1 MFSILKIQDILA
13 AEPLQLPNKS
23 AIIEH
28 FLTDTRRVA
37 FPETSLFFPLV
48 GRFHDGHDFIEAAY
62 ARGVRNFLVSK
73 NTFLFQGFKD
83 ANFLKI
89 DDIGRGI
96 QKIAAAHRRSFPDLE
111 VIGITGSNGKTV
123 VKEWLFQLLREDFN
137 IVRSPKSYNSKTGVP
152 LSVWQIKS
160 ENNLAIF
167 EAGISTTNEMSV
179 LEDII
184 QPTIGVFTMIG
195 DAHNEGFKSIN
206 QKIEEKLKLFNNC
219 KTIIY
224 CIDDK
229 RVADLI
235 KKHFSLKQLLSWTKE
250 NNNQADLQLIDS
262 QTVGNKTLLSLQ
274 LNNNTF
280 NYENN
285 NDKLIKS
292 NNELIKNN
300 NELIKNN
307 NELIKNN
314 SELIKNNNE
323 LIKNN
328 NELINDNKKSIKN
341 TNQFINQPFKITI
354 PFTDKASI
362 DNAVTCLL
370 TLLALNNSKKIG
382 PEVASFLAMT
392 LQQKFEKLEPIEMRL
407 ELKRGV
413 NGSFIVND
421 SYNSDFTSLSLALDF
436 IAQNGQLQRTL
447 ILSDILQ
454 SGQDAATLYQKVA
467 DLLVEKG
474 ISKLIGI
481 GSDITAI
488 QPFLD
493 KNIQSM
499 FFESTELFLNK
510 TKNIDF
516 QNQIIL
522 LKGARP
528 FTFERIAE
536 RLSEKNHKT
545 VLEINLN
552 ALTHNLSVF
561 KNILRGTSSELK
573 IKNSELK
580 IPDTQFDASS
590 STANV
595 RKTLKVSR
603 TSVPKIM
610 AMVKASA
617 YGNGSDEVARL
628 LEYNHADY
636 LAVAYADEGIELRH
650 AGIRLPIMV
659 MNPEESSFD
668 ALRRYD
674 LEPEIYSLRLLENYT
689 NFLKKQA
696 GNKALPT
703 SDSPNP
709 LSFSRNTEGV
719 SLSKI
724 HLKLDTGMHRL
735 GFEFIDI
742 QGVITILN
750 DNKNVQVAAIFTHL
764 AASEAAIH
772 DGFTELQV
780 SHFLEM
786 YDKITAGIG
795 YKPMRHVLNSSGI
808 VRFPEYRFD
817 MVRLGIGLYGVDGSA
832 EIQPQLQVVQT
843 LKATISQIRRVPKT
857 ETIGYSRRGLLERDS
872 IIATI
877 SIGYADG
884 LLRGAGNG
892 HFSVGL
898 HGQRAPIVGG
908 VCMDMTMIDITDIP
922 NVVEG
927 DEVEIFGENV
937 PVQDLAT
944 ALNSIPYEIF
954 TGISERVKRVY
965 FQE

>member
-1 MFSILKIQDILA
+1 M
-13 AEPLQLPNKS
+13 
-23 AIIEH
+23 
-28 FLTDTRRVA
+28 
-37 FPETSLFFPLV
+37 FPL
-48 GRFHDGHDFIEAAY
+48 GRMYIMWHCYNLHVITNYYIITNNDF
-62 ARGVRNFLVSK
+62 NSK
-73 NTFLFQGFKD
+73 N
-83 ANFLKI
+83 N
-89 DDIGRGI
+89 
-96 QKIAAAHRRSFPDLE
+96 
-111 VIGITGSNGKTV
+111 
-123 VKEWLFQLLREDFN
+123 
-137 IVRSPKSYNSKTGVP
+137 Y
-152 LSVWQIKS
+152 
-160 ENNLAIF
+160 F
-167 EAGISTTNEMSV
+167 E
-179 LEDII
+179 
-184 QPTIGVFTMIG
+184 
-195 DAHNEGFKSIN
+195 
-206 QKIEEKLKLFNNC
+206 
-219 KTIIY
+219 
-224 CIDDK
+224 
-229 RVADLI
+229 LI
-235 KKHFSLKQLLSWTKE
+235 
-250 NNNQADLQLIDS
+250 
-262 QTVGNKTLLSLQ
+262 
-274 LNNNTF
+274 
-280 NYENN
+280 NN
-285 NDKLIKS
+285 NDKS
-292 NNELIKNN
+292 IKNN
-300 NELIKNN
+300 KKTIYNTHEL
-307 NELIKNN
+307 
-314 SELIKNNNE
+314 
-323 LIKNN
+323 
-328 NELINDNKKSIKN
+328 
-341 TNQFINQPFKITI
+341 INQPFKITI

-370 TLLALNNSKKIG
+370 TLIALNNFEKTDPS
-382 PEVASFLAMT
+382 VF
-392 LQQKFEKLEPIEMRL
+392 QQKFEKLEPIEMRL

-421 SYNSDFTSLSLALDF
+421 AYNSDFTSLSLALDF

-454 SGQDAATLYQKVA
+454 SGQDAATLYHKVA

-481 GSDITAI
+481 GSEITAI
-488 QPFLD
+488 QSFLD
-493 KNIQSM
+493 ENIQAT
-499 FFESTELFLNK
+499 FFASTELFLNQ

-561 KNILRGTSSELK
+561 KNIISEGISEKMSNVKCQGLDESSEIWNLK
-573 IKNSELK
+573 PEM
-580 IPDTQFDASS
+580 P
-590 STANV
+590 
-595 RKTLKVSR
+595 
-603 TSVPKIM
+603 PKIM

-636 LAVAYADEGIELRH
+636 LAVAYSDEGIELRY

-659 MNPEESSFD
+659 MNPEEGSFD
-668 ALRRYD
+668 ALRRHD
-674 LEPEIYSLRLLENYT
+674 LEPEIYSLRLLENYS
-689 NFLKKQA
+689 NFLKTVSKTDENTQ
-696 GNKALPT
+696 
-703 SDSPNP
+703 
-709 LSFSRNTEGV
+709 NTEGATAT
-719 SLSKI
+719 KI

-735 GFEFIDI
+735 GFEPIDI
-742 QGVITILN
+742 QRVIRILN
-750 DNKNVQVAAIFTHL
+750 DNKNIKVAAIFTHL

-772 DGFTELQV
+772 DGFTQLQV
-780 SHFLEM
+780 ARFSEM
-786 YDKITAGIG
+786 YETIIAGIG

-808 VRFPEYRFD
+808 VRFPEYRFE
-817 MVRLGIGLYGVDGSA
+817 MVRLGIGLYGVDSSA
-832 EIQPQLQVVQT
+832 ELPPQLQVVQT

-892 HFSVGL
+892 RFSVGL

-922 NVVEG
+922 NVAEG
-927 DEVEIFGENV
+927 DEVEIFGENI

-944 ALNSIPYEIF
+944 ALNTIPYEVF

>member
-1 MFSILKIQDILA
+1 MFSILKIQEILA
-13 AEPLQLPNKS
+13 AEPLQLPNRT
-23 AIIEH
+23 AVIEH

-48 GRFHDGHDFIEAAY
+48 GRFHDGHDYIAAAY
-62 ARGVRNFLVSK
+62 ERGVRNFLVSK
-73 NTFLFQGFKD
+73 NAFLFENFKD

-89 DDIGRGI
+89 DDILRGI
-96 QKIAAAHRRSFPDLE
+96 QKIAAAHRRQFPKLE

-123 VKEWLFQLLREDFN
+123 VKEWLFQLLREDYN

-152 LSVWQIKS
+152 LSVWQIKK

-179 LEDII
+179 LADII
-184 QPTIGVFTMIG
+184 EPTIGVFTMIG
-195 DAHNEGFKSIN
+195 EAHNEGFKDIEE
-206 QKIEEKLKLFNNC
+206 KIEEKIKLFKSC
-219 KTIIY
+219 KTIVY
-224 CIDDK
+224 CADDA
-229 RVADLI
+229 RVSALI
-235 KKHFSLKQLLSWTKE
+235 KKHFLREKLLSWSKK
-250 NNNQADLQLIDS
+250 NNESDLQLVDI
-262 QTVGNKTLLSLQ
+262 QTVENKTSFGFKFK
-274 LNNNTF
+274 NESSETF
-280 NYENN
+280 G
-285 NDKLIKS
+285 
-292 NNELIKNN
+292 
-300 NELIKNN
+300 
-307 NELIKNN
+307 
-314 SELIKNNNE
+314 
-323 LIKNN
+323 
-328 NELINDNKKSIKN
+328 
-341 TNQFINQPFKITI
+341 KIDI

-362 DNAVTCLL
+362 DNAATCLL
-370 TLLALNNSKKIG
+370 ALIVLKKDL
-382 PEVASFLAMT
+382 PNKKWDPSVYAP
-392 LQQKFEKLEPIEMRL
+392 KFDKLEPIEMRL

-413 NGSFIVND
+413 SGSFVVND

-436 IAQNGQLQRTL
+436 IAQNTQLQRTL

-454 SGQDAATLYQKVA
+454 SGQDAATLYHKVA
-467 DLLVEKG
+467 DLLVEKS

-481 GSDITAI
+481 GSEITAI
-488 QPFLD
+488 QPFLAH
-493 KNIQSM
+493 NIDAQ
-499 FFESTELFLNK
+499 FFESTQMFLNQ
-510 TKNIDF
+510 TKNVDF
-516 QNQIIL
+516 QKQIIL

-561 KNILRGTSSELK
+561 KKMLSDSKFQIPNSKFQDSKGFQTSGESSGIWNLESG
-573 IKNSELK
+573 IFSG
-580 IPDTQFDASS
+580 IP
-590 STANV
+590 
-595 RKTLKVSR
+595 
-603 TSVPKIM
+603 PKIM

-636 LAVAYADEGIELRH
+636 LAVAYADEGIELRQ

-659 MNPEESSFD
+659 MNPEEASFD

-674 LEPEIYSLRLLENYT
+674 LEPEIYSVRLLENFS
-689 NFLKKQA
+689 NFLTNAEKNVENA
-696 GNKALPT
+696 VY
-703 SDSPNP
+703 
-709 LSFSRNTEGV
+709 TEG
-719 SLSKI
+719 SRSNRENAYFSKI

-735 GFEFIDI
+735 GFEKADIQQVIDI
-742 QGVITILN
+742 LSK
-750 DNKNVQVAAIFTHL
+750 NKNIKVAAIFTHL

-772 DGFTELQV
+772 DGFTRLQV
-780 SHFLEM
+780 ERFSEM
-786 YDKITAGIG
+786 YDLISKGIG
-795 YKPMRHVLNSSGI
+795 EKPMRHVLNSSGI

-817 MVRLGIGLYGVDGSA
+817 MVRLGIGLYGVSGSA
-832 EIQPQLQVVQT
+832 EIQAQLQVVQT

-857 ETIGYSRRGLLERDS
+857 ESIGYSRRGLLERDS

-884 LLRGAGNG
+884 LLRSAGNG
-892 HFSVGL
+892 RFSVGI

-927 DEVEIFGENV
+927 DEVEIFGGNIS
-937 PVQDLAT
+937 VQELAT
-944 ALNSIPYEIF
+944 ALNTIPYEVF

>member
-1 MFSILKIQDILA
+1 MFSIIKIQEILA

-23 AIIEH
+23 AVIEH

-48 GRFHDGHDFIEAAY
+48 GRFHDGHDYIAAAY
-62 ARGVRNFLVSK
+62 ERGVRNFLVLK
-73 NTFLFQGFKD
+73 NTFLFENFED

-89 DDIGRGI
+89 DDILRGI
-96 QKIAAAHRRSFPDLE
+96 QKIAAAHRRQFPELE

-152 LSVWQIKS
+152 LSVWQIKA

-167 EAGISTTNEMSV
+167 EAGISTTNEMAV
-179 LEDII
+179 LADII
-184 QPTIGVFTMIG
+184 EPTIGVFTMIG
-195 DAHNEGFKSIN
+195 EAHNEGFNDIEE
-206 QKIEEKLKLFNNC
+206 KIEEKLKLFNSC
-219 KTIIY
+219 KTIVY
-224 CIDDK
+224 CADDT
-229 RVADLI
+229 RVSALI
-235 KKHFSLKQLLSWTKE
+235 KKYFPLKKLLSWSKE
-250 NNNQADLQLIDS
+250 NNESDLQIIDI
-262 QTVGNKTLLSLQ
+262 QTIGTKTSFGFKFK
-274 LNNNTF
+274 NNTF
-280 NYENN
+280 E
-285 NDKLIKS
+285 
-292 NNELIKNN
+292 
-300 NELIKNN
+300 
-307 NELIKNN
+307 
-314 SELIKNNNE
+314 
-323 LIKNN
+323 
-328 NELINDNKKSIKN
+328 SIE
-341 TNQFINQPFKITI
+341 KIEI

-362 DNAVTCLL
+362 DNAATCLL
-370 TLLALNNSKKIG
+370 TLRALKRDPS
-382 PEVASFLAMT
+382 VYAA
-392 LQQKFEKLEPIEMRL
+392 KFGKLEPIEMRL

-413 NGSFIVND
+413 SGSFIVND

-436 IAQNGQLQRTL
+436 IAQNGQLSRTL
-447 ILSDILQ
+447 VLSDILQ
-454 SGQDAATLYQKVA
+454 SGQDAATLYHKVA

-481 GSDITAI
+481 GSEITAI
-488 QPFLD
+488 KPFLT
-493 KNIQSM
+493 KNIQSD
-499 FFESTELFLNK
+499 FFESTNLFLNK
-510 TKNIDF
+510 TKNVDF
-516 QNQIIL
+516 QKQIIL

-528 FTFERIAE
+528 FVFERIAE

-561 KNILRGTSSELK
+561 KNILRDPSFVENVEK
-573 IKNSELK
+573 
-580 IPDTQFDASS
+580 
-590 STANV
+590 NV
-595 RKTLKVSR
+595 RETFEVSR
-603 TSVPKIM
+603 TSAPKIPKIM

-636 LAVAYADEGIELRH
+636 LAVAYADEGIELRQ

-659 MNPEESSFD
+659 MNPEEASFD
-668 ALRRYD
+668 ALQRYD
-674 LEPEIYSLRLLENYT
+674 LEPEIYSLRLLENYEK
-689 NFLKKQA
+689 FLKNA
-696 GNKALPT
+696 IY
-703 SDSPNP
+703 
-709 LSFSRNTEGV
+709 TEG
-719 SLSKI
+719 SPFSKI

-735 GFEFIDI
+735 GVEKADI
-742 QGVITILN
+742 QQVIAILN
-750 DNKNVQVAAIFTHL
+750 KNKNIKVAAIFTHL

-772 DGFTELQV
+772 DGFTRLQV
-780 SHFLEM
+780 ERFSEM
-786 YDKITAGIG
+786 YDLISEGIG
-795 YKPMRHVLNSSGI
+795 EKPMRHVLNSSGI

-817 MVRLGIGLYGVDGSA
+817 MVRLGIGLYGVDGSGELPA
-832 EIQPQLQVVQT
+832 QLQVVQT

-857 ETIGYSRRGLLERDS
+857 ESIGYSRRGLLERDS

-892 HFSVGL
+892 RFSVGI

-927 DEVEIFGENV
+927 DEVEIFGENIS
-937 PVQDLAT
+937 VQELAT
-944 ALNSIPYEIF
+944 ALNTIPYEVF

>member
-1 MFSILKIQDILA
+1 MFSILKIQEILA
-13 AEPLQLPNKS
+13 AEPLQLPNKT

-48 GRFHDGHDFIEAAY
+48 GRFHDGHDFIAVAY

-73 NTFLFQGFKD
+73 STFLFQNFKN
-83 ANFLKI
+83 ANFLKV
-89 DDIGRGI
+89 DDILRGI
-96 QKIAAAHRRSFPDLE
+96 QKIASAHRREFPELE

-152 LSVWQIKS
+152 LSVWQIKP

-167 EAGISTTNEMSV
+167 EAGISTINEMSV
-179 LEDII
+179 LAEII
-184 QPTIGVFTMIG
+184 QPTIGIFTMIG
-195 DAHNEGFKSIN
+195 EAHNEGFKDLN
-206 QKIEEKLKLFNNC
+206 EKIEEKIKLFNSC

-224 CIDDK
+224 CADDA
-229 RVADLI
+229 RISNLI
-235 KKHFSLKQLLSWTKE
+235 KKHFPLKQLLSWSKE
-250 NNNQADLQLIDS
+250 NNKSDLQLIDF
-262 QTVGNKTLLSLQ
+262 QTIENKTSFSFK
-274 LNNNTF
+274 LNNNSF
-280 NYENN
+280 KIENN
-285 NDKLIKS
+285 S
-292 NNELIKNN
+292 FEL
-300 NELIKNN
+300 
-307 NELIKNN
+307 
-314 SELIKNNNE
+314 
-323 LIKNN
+323 
-328 NELINDNKKSIKN
+328 NKKIE
-341 TNQFINQPFKITI
+341 I

-362 DNAVTCLL
+362 DNVATCLL
-370 TLLALNNSKKIG
+370 TLIALEKDPSVYA
-382 PEVASFLAMT
+382 P
-392 LQQKFEKLEPIEMRL
+392 KFKKLEPIEMRL

-413 NGSFIVND
+413 NNSFIVND
-421 SYNSDFTSLSLALDF
+421 AYNSDFTSLSLALDF
-436 IAQNGQLQRTL
+436 IAQNTQLQRTL

-454 SGQDAATLYQKVA
+454 SGQDAATLYHKVA

-481 GSDITAI
+481 GSEIRAI
-488 QPFLD
+488 EPFVA
-493 KNIQSM
+493 KGIEVV
-499 FFESTELFLNK
+499 FFESTQIFLNQ
-510 TKNIDF
+510 TKNVDF
-516 QNQIIL
+516 QKQIIL

-561 KNILRGTSSELK
+561 KNIISKDSKFQIPNSKFQDSTEISGIWNLKSE
-573 IKNSELK
+573 
-580 IPDTQFDASS
+580 IPSGI
-590 STANV
+590 
-595 RKTLKVSR
+595 
-603 TSVPKIM
+603 PKIM

-636 LAVAYADEGIELRH
+636 LAVAYADEGIELRQ
-650 AGIRLPIMV
+650 AGIKLPIMV
-659 MNPEESSFD
+659 MNPEQASFD

-674 LEPEIYSLRLLENYT
+674 LEAEIYSIGLLES
-689 NFLKKQA
+689 FVKSLKKE
-696 GNKALPT
+696 G
-703 SDSPNP
+703 
-709 LSFSRNTEGV
+709 NTEG
-719 SLSKI
+719 SSFSKI

-735 GFEFIDI
+735 GFEPADI
-742 QGVITILN
+742 QRLIGILN
-750 DNKNVQVAAIFTHL
+750 ENKNIKVVAIFTHL

-772 DGFTELQV
+772 DGFTRLQV
-780 SHFLEM
+780 GRFLKM
-786 YDKITAGIG
+786 YDQISDGIG
-795 YKPMRHVLNSSGI
+795 EKPMRHVLNSSGI

-832 EIQPQLQVVQT
+832 ELPSQLQVVQT

-857 ETIGYSRRGLLERDS
+857 ESIGYSRRGLMERDS

-892 HFSVGL
+892 RFSVGI
-898 HGQRAPIVGG
+898 HGQRAPIIGG

-927 DEVEIFGENV
+927 DEVEIFGQNIS
-937 PVQDLAT
+937 VQELAT
-944 ALNSIPYEIF
+944 ALNTIPYEVF

>member
-1 MFSILKIQDILA
+1 VIQLNMFSILKIQEILA

-23 AIIEH
+23 AVIEL

-48 GRFHDGHDFIEAAY
+48 GRFHDGHDYIAAAY
-62 ARGVRNFLVSK
+62 ERGVRNFLVSK
-73 NTFLFQGFKD
+73 STFLFEDFKG

-89 DDIGRGI
+89 DDILRGI
-96 QKIAAAHRRSFPDLE
+96 QKIAAAHRRQFPELE

-152 LSVWQIKS
+152 LSVWQIKA

-179 LEDII
+179 LADII
-184 QPTIGVFTMIG
+184 EPTIGVFTMIG
-195 DAHNEGFKSIN
+195 EAHNEGFKDIEE
-206 QKIEEKLKLFNNC
+206 KIEEKLQLFNSC
-219 KTIIY
+219 KTIVY
-224 CIDDK
+224 CADDA
-229 RVADLI
+229 RVSALI
-235 KKHFSLKQLLSWTKE
+235 KKHFPLKKLLSWSKE
-250 NNNQADLQLIDS
+250 NNESDLQIVD
-262 QTVGNKTLLSLQ
+262 
-274 LNNNTF
+274 
-280 NYENN
+280 
-285 NDKLIKS
+285 I
-292 NNELIKNN
+292 
-300 NELIKNN
+300 
-307 NELIKNN
+307 
-314 SELIKNNNE
+314 
-323 LIKNN
+323 
-328 NELINDNKKSIKN
+328 
-341 TNQFINQPFKITI
+341 QFIGTKTSFSFKLDNASFVSTNKIEI
-354 PFTDKASI
+354 PFTDKASM
-362 DNAVTCLL
+362 DNAATCLL
-370 TLLALNNSKKIG
+370 TLLALKKD
-382 PEVASFLAMT
+382 PSVYLA
-392 LQQKFEKLEPIEMRL
+392 KFGKLEPIEMRL

-413 NGSFIVND
+413 SGSFIVND

-436 IAQNGQLQRTL
+436 IAQNGQLSRTL

-454 SGQDAATLYQKVA
+454 SGQDAATLYHKVA

-481 GSDITAI
+481 GSEITAI
-488 QPFLD
+488 KPFLT
-493 KNIQSM
+493 KNIQSE
-499 FFESTELFLNK
+499 FFESTNLFLNK
-510 TKNIDF
+510 TKNVDF
-516 QNQIIL
+516 QKQIIL

-528 FTFERIAE
+528 FAFERIAE

-561 KNILRGTSSELK
+561 KNILSKDSKFQVSTKNAGIWNLKSE
-573 IKNSELK
+573 
-580 IPDTQFDASS
+580 IP
-590 STANV
+590 
-595 RKTLKVSR
+595 SR
-603 TSVPKIM
+603 IAPKIM

-636 LAVAYADEGIELRH
+636 LAVAYADEGIELRQ

-659 MNPEESSFD
+659 MNPEEASFD
-668 ALRRYD
+668 ALQRYD
-674 LEPEIYSLRLLENYT
+674 LEPEIYSLRLLENFA
-689 NFLKKQA
+689 NFLKNAEKNA
-696 GNKALPT
+696 ENAIYTEGSFDVGFRKSDFGKMPT
-703 SDSPNP
+703 SDIPNP
-709 LSFSRNTEGV
+709 KYTEG
-719 SLSKI
+719 SPFSKI

-735 GFEFIDI
+735 GFESADI
-742 QGVITILN
+742 QQVIAILN
-750 DNKNVQVAAIFTHL
+750 KNKNIKVAAIFTHL

-772 DGFTELQV
+772 DGFTRLQV
-780 SHFLEM
+780 ERFSEM
-786 YDKITAGIG
+786 YALISEGIG
-795 YKPMRHVLNSSGI
+795 EKPMRHVLNSSGI

-817 MVRLGIGLYGVDGSA
+817 MVRLGIGLYGVDGSGELPA
-832 EIQPQLQVVQT
+832 QLQVVQT

-857 ETIGYSRRGLLERDS
+857 ESIGYSRRGLLERDS

-892 HFSVGL
+892 HFSVGI

-922 NVVEG
+922 NVLEG
-927 DEVEIFGENV
+927 DEVEIFGENIS
-937 PVQDLAT
+937 VQELAT
-944 ALNSIPYEIF
+944 ALNTIPYEIF

>member
-1 MFSILKIQDILA
+1 MFSILKIQEILA
-13 AEPLQLPNKS
+13 AEPLQLPNKT
-23 AIIEH
+23 AVIEH

-48 GRFHDGHDFIEAAY
+48 GRFHDGHDYIAAAY
-62 ARGVRNFLVSK
+62 DRGVRNFLVSK
-73 NTFLFQGFKD
+73 DTFLFEDFKD

-89 DDIGRGI
+89 DDILRGI
-96 QKIAAAHRRSFPDLE
+96 QKIAAAHRRQFPDLE

-152 LSVWQIKS
+152 LSVWQIKA

-167 EAGISTTNEMSV
+167 EAGISTTNEMLV
-179 LEDII
+179 LADII
-184 QPTIGVFTMIG
+184 EPTIGVFTMIG
-195 DAHNEGFKSIN
+195 EAHNEGFKDIEE
-206 QKIEEKLKLFNNC
+206 KIEEKLKLFNSC
-219 KTIIY
+219 KTIVY
-224 CIDDK
+224 CADDA
-229 RVADLI
+229 RVSALI
-235 KKHFSLKQLLSWTKE
+235 KKHFPLKKLLSWSKE
-250 NNNQADLQLIDS
+250 NNESDLQIVDIQTIGTKMSFNFKFKNDTFESIEKID
-262 QTVGNKTLLSLQ
+262 
-274 LNNNTF
+274 
-280 NYENN
+280 
-285 NDKLIKS
+285 
-292 NNELIKNN
+292 
-300 NELIKNN
+300 
-307 NELIKNN
+307 
-314 SELIKNNNE
+314 
-323 LIKNN
+323 
-328 NELINDNKKSIKN
+328 
-341 TNQFINQPFKITI
+341 I

-362 DNAVTCLL
+362 DNAATCLL
-370 TLLALNNSKKIG
+370 TLMALKRDPS
-382 PEVASFLAMT
+382 VYAA
-392 LQQKFEKLEPIEMRL
+392 KFGKLEPIEMRL

-413 NGSFIVND
+413 SGSFIVND

-436 IAQNGQLQRTL
+436 IAQNGQLSRTL

-454 SGQDAATLYQKVA
+454 SGQDAATLYHKVA

-481 GSDITAI
+481 GTEITAI
-488 QPFLD
+488 KPFLT
-493 KNIQSM
+493 KNIQSE
-499 FFESTELFLNK
+499 FFESTNLFLNK
-510 TKNIDF
+510 IKNVDF
-516 QNQIIL
+516 QKQIIL

-528 FTFERIAE
+528 FAFERIAE

-561 KNILRGTSSELK
+561 KNILSKDPKFQDSPEISGIRNLKSE
-573 IKNSELK
+573 
-580 IPDTQFDASS
+580 IPSGIA
-590 STANV
+590 
-595 RKTLKVSR
+595 
-603 TSVPKIM
+603 PKIM

-636 LAVAYADEGIELRH
+636 LAVAYADEGIELRQ

-659 MNPEESSFD
+659 MNPEEASFD
-668 ALRRYD
+668 ALQRYD
-674 LEPEIYSLRLLENYT
+674 LEPEIYSLRLLENFA
-689 NFLKKQA
+689 NFLKNAEKNA
-696 GNKALPT
+696 ENAIY
-703 SDSPNP
+703 
-709 LSFSRNTEGV
+709 TEG
-719 SLSKI
+719 SSFSKI

-735 GFEFIDI
+735 GFENADI
-742 QGVITILN
+742 QQVIAILN
-750 DNKNVQVAAIFTHL
+750 KNKNIQVAAIFTHL

-772 DGFTELQV
+772 DGFTRLQV
-780 SHFLEM
+780 ERFSEM
-786 YDKITAGIG
+786 YDLISEGIG
-795 YKPMRHVLNSSGI
+795 EKPMRHVLNSSGI

-817 MVRLGIGLYGVDGSA
+817 MVRLGIGLYGVDGSGELPA
-832 EIQPQLQVVQT
+832 QLQVVQT

-857 ETIGYSRRGLLERDS
+857 ESIGYSRRGLLERDS

-892 HFSVGL
+892 RFSVGI

-927 DEVEIFGENV
+927 DEVEIFGENI
-937 PVQDLAT
+937 PVQELAT
-944 ALNSIPYEIF
+944 ALNTIPYEVF

>member
-1 MFSILKIQDILA
+1 MYSILKIQDILDA
-13 AEPLQLPNKS
+13 KPLQLPNKS

-48 GRFHDGHDFIEAAY
+48 GRFHDGHDYIEAAY

-73 NTFLFQGFKD
+73 NTFLFQHFKD
-83 ANFLKI
+83 ANFLKT
-89 DDIGRGI
+89 DDILRGI
-96 QKIAAAHRRSFPDLE
+96 QKIAAAHRREFPDLE

-152 LSVWQIKS
+152 LSVWQIKP
-160 ENNLAIF
+160 ENNLALF
-167 EAGISTTNEMSV
+167 EAGISTTNEMTV
-179 LEDII
+179 LADII
-184 QPTIGVFTMIG
+184 QPTIGIFTMIG
-195 DAHNEGFKSIN
+195 EAHNEGFKDIEE
-206 QKIEEKLKLFNNC
+206 KIEEKLKLFNSC
-219 KTIIY
+219 KTIVY
-224 CIDDK
+224 CADDT
-229 RVADLI
+229 RVSDLI
-235 KKHFSLKQLLSWTKE
+235 EQHFPSKHLLSWSKE
-250 NNNQADLQLIDS
+250 NKKSDLQLTDFQII
-262 QTVGNKTLLSLQ
+262 GNKK
-274 LNNNTF
+274 TF
-280 NYENN
+280 SFNFKKEGF
-285 NDKLIKS
+285 KL
-292 NNELIKNN
+292 
-300 NELIKNN
+300 
-307 NELIKNN
+307 
-314 SELIKNNNE
+314 
-323 LIKNN
+323 
-328 NELINDNKKSIKN
+328 NKKIE
-341 TNQFINQPFKITI
+341 I

-362 DNAVTCLL
+362 DNAATCLL
-370 TLLALNNSKKIG
+370 TLLALKKDL
-382 PEVASFLAMT
+382 PKKNRDKLSVFLE
-392 LQQKFEKLEPIEMRL
+392 KFKKLEPIEMRL

-421 SYNSDFTSLSLALDF
+421 AYNSDFTSLSLALDF

-454 SGQDAATLYQKVA
+454 SGQDAATLYHKVA

-481 GSDITAI
+481 GSEITAI
-488 QPFLD
+488 QPFLA
-493 KNIQSM
+493 KNISFA
-499 FFESTELFLNK
+499 FFASTELFLNQ

-516 QNQIIL
+516 QNQIVL

-561 KNILRGTSSELK
+561 KNILRGVEKTSSRFE
-573 IKNSELK
+573 
-580 IPDTQFDASS
+580 T
-590 STANV
+590 ST
-595 RKTLKVSR
+595 TLDP
-603 TSVPKIM
+603 PKIM

-659 MNPEESSFD
+659 MNPEEGSFD

-674 LEPEIYSLRLLENYT
+674 LEPEIYSLRLLENHS
-689 NFLKKQA
+689 NFLKK
-696 GNKALPT
+696 GEKNVENT
-703 SDSPNP
+703 E
-709 LSFSRNTEGV
+709 NTEGAYF
-719 SLSKI
+719 SKI

-735 GFEFIDI
+735 GFESADI
-742 QGVITILN
+742 QGLIHILN
-750 DNKNVQVAAIFTHL
+750 DNLNIKVAAIFTHL

-772 DGFTELQV
+772 DGFTRLQV
-780 SHFLEM
+780 ERFSEM
-786 YDKITAGIG
+786 YAKITAGIG

-817 MVRLGIGLYGVDGSA
+817 MVRLGIGLYGVDGST

-843 LKATISQIRRVPKT
+843 LKATISQIRHVPKT
-857 ETIGYSRRGLLERDS
+857 ESIGYSRRGLLERDS

-898 HGQRAPIVGG
+898 HGKRAPIVGG

-927 DEVEIFGENV
+927 DEVEIFGENI

-944 ALNSIPYEIF
+944 ALNTIPYEVF

>member
-1 MFSILKIQDILA
+1 MFSIVKIQEILA
-13 AEPLQLPNKS
+13 AEPLQLPTKT
-23 AIIEH
+23 AVIEH

-48 GRFHDGHDFIEAAY
+48 GRFHDGHDYIAAAY
-62 ARGVRNFLVSK
+62 DRGVRNFLVSK
-73 NTFLFQGFKD
+73 STFMFENFKD

-89 DDIGRGI
+89 DDILRGI
-96 QKIAAAHRRSFPDLE
+96 QKIAAAHRRQFPDLE

-152 LSVWQIKS
+152 LSVWQIKA

-179 LEDII
+179 LADII
-184 QPTIGVFTMIG
+184 EPTIGVFTMIG
-195 DAHNEGFKSIN
+195 EAHNEGFKDIEE
-206 QKIEEKLKLFNNC
+206 KIEEKLQLFNSC
-219 KTIIY
+219 KTIVY
-224 CIDDK
+224 CADDT
-229 RVADLI
+229 RVSALI
-235 KKHFSLKQLLSWTKE
+235 KKYFPLKKLLSWSKE
-250 NNNQADLQLIDS
+250 HNESDLQIVDI
-262 QTVGNKTLLSLQ
+262 QTIGTKTSF
-274 LNNNTF
+274 NFKFRDDTF
-280 NYENN
+280 
-285 NDKLIKS
+285 
-292 NNELIKNN
+292 
-300 NELIKNN
+300 
-307 NELIKNN
+307 
-314 SELIKNNNE
+314 
-323 LIKNN
+323 
-328 NELINDNKKSIKN
+328 KSIE
-341 TNQFINQPFKITI
+341 KIDI
-354 PFTDKASI
+354 PFTDKASM
-362 DNAVTCLL
+362 DNAATCLL
-370 TLLALNNSKKIG
+370 TLMALKRDPSVYLA
-382 PEVASFLAMT
+382 
-392 LQQKFEKLEPIEMRL
+392 KFGKLEPIEMRL

-413 NGSFIVND
+413 SGSFIVND

-436 IAQNGQLQRTL
+436 IAQNGQLSRTL

-454 SGQDAATLYQKVA
+454 SGQDAATLYHKVA

-481 GSDITAI
+481 GSEITAI
-488 QPFLD
+488 QPFLT
-493 KNIQSM
+493 KNIQSE
-499 FFESTELFLNK
+499 FFESTNLFLNK
-510 TKNIDF
+510 TKNVDF
-516 QNQIIL
+516 QKQIIL

-528 FTFERIAE
+528 FAFERIAE

-561 KNILRGTSSELK
+561 KNILREPSFVENVGK
-573 IKNSELK
+573 
-580 IPDTQFDASS
+580 
-590 STANV
+590 NV
-595 RKTLKVSR
+595 RETLKVSR
-603 TSVPKIM
+603 TSAPKIPKIM

-636 LAVAYADEGIELRH
+636 LAVAYADEGIELRQ

-659 MNPEESSFD
+659 MNPEEASFD
-668 ALRRYD
+668 ALQRYD
-674 LEPEIYSLRLLENYT
+674 LEPEIYSLRLLENFA
-689 NFLKKQA
+689 NFLKNAAKNVENA
-696 GNKALPT
+696 IY
-703 SDSPNP
+703 
-709 LSFSRNTEGV
+709 TEG
-719 SLSKI
+719 SPFSKI

-735 GFEFIDI
+735 GFESADI
-742 QGVITILN
+742 QQVIAILN
-750 DNKNVQVAAIFTHL
+750 KNKNIKVAAIFTHL

-772 DGFTELQV
+772 DGFTRLQV
-780 SHFLEM
+780 ERFSEM
-786 YDKITAGIG
+786 YDLISEGIG
-795 YKPMRHVLNSSGI
+795 EKPMRHVLNSSGI

-817 MVRLGIGLYGVDGSA
+817 MVRLGIGLYGVDGSGELPA
-832 EIQPQLQVVQT
+832 QLQVVQT

-857 ETIGYSRRGLLERDS
+857 ESIGYSRRGLLERDS

-892 HFSVGL
+892 RFSVGI

-927 DEVEIFGENV
+927 EEVEIFGENI
-937 PVQDLAT
+937 PVQELAT
-944 ALNSIPYEIF
+944 ALNTIPYEVF